1 MPQVSTKVVNLKT
14 IMGRPMFERGY
25 LDAMCGAKFAKDY
38 DDWSANQQWSYER
51 GRLFFYG
58 AGKVRLKQGRG
69 VSSQAIQVY
78 KSLRDSNVIL

>member
-1 MPQVSTKVVNLKT
+1 MAQVSTKVVSLKK
-14 IMGRPMFERGY
+14 IMGRPAFERGY
-25 LDAMCGAKFAKDY
+25 LDAMCGAKFNKDY
-38 DDWSANQQWSYER
+38 DDWSANEQWSYER

-78 KSLRDSNVIL
+78 KALRDSKVIL

>member
-1 MPQVSTKVVNLKT
+1 MAQVKTRVVSLKT
-14 IMGRPMFERGY
+14 IMGRPAFERGY

-38 DDWSANQQWSYER
+38 DDLTANEQWSYER
-51 GRLFFYG
+51 GRLFFFG

-78 KSLRDSNVIL
+78 KALRDSKVIL